1 MNGKDNKKFA
11 TEFQKSEKELKK
23 AFGDRR
29 AKAVALHCAD
39 DPEVFAKL
47 DSSKFSPEGR
57 EAQKSLDS
65 ACATMHELKIKN
77 AKLFQEM
84 LLQNG
89 NGDKSK

>member
-1 MNGKDNKKFA
+1 MNNKDRK
-11 TEFQKSEKELKK
+11 EFVRNFNDSEEELKK

-89 NGDKSK
+89 NRDKSK